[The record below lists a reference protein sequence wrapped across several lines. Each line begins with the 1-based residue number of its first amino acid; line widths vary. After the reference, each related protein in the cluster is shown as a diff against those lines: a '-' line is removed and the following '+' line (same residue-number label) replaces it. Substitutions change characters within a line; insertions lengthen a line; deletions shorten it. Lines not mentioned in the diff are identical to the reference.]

1 MNVLLAQ
8 TRSEIVLAF
17 RRGESLLLTMGI
29 PLGLLVFFSLVDV
42 LPQSSAST
50 SGKAVDTL
58 APGIIALAVMSTAFT
73 GLAIST
79 GFERS
84 YGLLKLF
91 GSTPLGRGRLV
102 AAKVLSVLAIQLV
115 QFALIVGLS
124 LALGWSPG
132 SNWLGALAAVVLGT
146 SGFCGLALLMAGRLR
161 GEITLA
167 AANGLYLVLLMVS
180 GMLIPLDQLPTGLR
194 AVARLLPSGAL
205 VDAISGTIGF
215 AESVPARAWI
225 VLVAWAVVLPL
236 AAARTFRW
244 HER

>member
-1 MNVLLAQ
+1 
-8 TRSEIVLAF
+8 
-17 RRGESLLLTMGI
+17 
-29 PLGLLVFFSLVDV
+29 
-42 LPQSSAST
+42 
-50 SGKAVDTL
+50 
-58 APGIIALAVMSTAFT
+58 MSTAFT

-91 GSTPLGRGRLV
+91 GSTPLGRGRLIG
-102 AAKVLSVLAIQLV
+102 AKVLSVLAIQLV
-115 QFALIVGLS
+115 QFALIVGLA
-124 LALGWSPG
+124 LILGWSPG

-146 SGFCGLALLMAGRLR
+146 CAFCGLALLMAGRLR

-180 GMLIPLDQLPTGLR
+180 GMLIPLDRLPSGLR
-194 AVARLLPSGAL
+194 SVTRLLPSGAL
-205 VDAISGTIGF
+205 VDAMAGTIGF
-215 AESVPARAWI
+215 ASSVPTRAWI
-225 VLVAWAVVLPL
+225 VLAVWAVVLPL

>member
-1 MNVLLAQ
+1 MRVLLAQ
-8 TRSEIVLAF
+8 TRSEITLAF

-42 LPQSSAST
+42 LPQSSRSA

-91 GSTPLGRGRLV
+91 GSTPLGRGRLIG
-102 AAKVLSVLAIQLV
+102 AKVLSVLAIQLV
-115 QFALIVGLS
+115 QFALIVGLA
-124 LALGWSPG
+124 LLLGWSPG
-132 SNWLGALAAVVLGT
+132 SNWLGALGGVVLGT
-146 SGFCGLALLMAGRLR
+146 GAFCGLALLMAGRLR

-180 GMLIPLDQLPTGLR
+180 GMLIPLDRLPSGLR
-194 AVARLLPSGAL
+194 TVARLLPSGAL
-205 VDAISGTIGF
+205 VEAIAGTVGF
-215 AESVPARAWI
+215 ATSVPTRAWI
-225 VLVAWAVVLPL
+225 VLVVWAITLPL
-236 AAARTFRW
+236 LAARTFRW